1 MGETES
7 KDVRTEMD
15 LKVTTALDSE
25 AKALVPCP
33 RGQAGGWKENLEG
46 RSRKL
51 VVGVPI
57 AYFFFHAG

>member
-25 AKALVPCP
+25 AKALVPYP

-46 RSRKL
+46 RSSSTWSL
-51 VVGVPI
+51 EI
-57 AYFFFHAG
+57 